1 MAHQVN
7 MHSTTPR
14 AHFPRLR
21 HFVASR
27 GLRNFVSTVVMR
39 AVMRAVLGV
48 VLGAV
53 LATCLSAV
61 SLPARGQTQ
70 PTEVDPLE
78 NLDARA
84 REIVDRVDRILRG
97 ESSIAQLSMEI
108 QSKHWKRSL
117 EAKAWS
123 KGTDRALIL
132 ILKPVKETGTATLKA
147 EDNIWN
153 YLPKVER
160 VIKIPS
166 SMMMGSWMGS
176 HFTNDDLVKESQM
189 IRDYTIVT
197 SFEGERDGE
206 AVWEFTLTP
215 HQDAAVVW
223 GKIVLEVRQKDDM
236 PTWQR
241 YYDEDGAM
249 VRTLTFSEYR
259 EMDDR
264 LVPTQMEIRPLD
276 SPEEYTRIIYKDL
289 DFDVELDDGF
299 FSMRNL
305 RGLRPN

>member
-1 MAHQVN
+1 MAVC
-7 MHSTTPR
+7 
-14 AHFPRLR
+14 
-21 HFVASR
+21 
-27 GLRNFVSTVVMR
+27 
-39 AVMRAVLGV
+39 
-48 VLGAV
+48 
-53 LATCLSAV
+53 LAAAW
-61 SLPARGQTQ
+61 LPARSGAQR
-70 PTEVDPLE
+70 TEVDPLE
-78 NLDARA
+78 HLDARA

-97 ESSIAQLSMEI
+97 DSSIARLSMEI

-123 KGTDRALIL
+123 KGTERALIL
-132 ILKPVKETGTATLKA
+132 ILKPVKEAGMATLKA

-176 HFTNDDLVKESQM
+176 HFTNDDLVKESRM

-206 AVWEFTLTP
+206 DVWEFTLTP

-223 GKIVLEVRQKDDM
+223 GKIVMEVRQKDDM

-241 YYDEDGAM
+241 YYDEEGVM

-259 EMDDR
+259 KMDDR

-276 SPEEYTRIIYKDL
+276 SPEEYTRVIYEEL
-289 DFDVELDDGF
+289 DFDVELEDGF

-305 RGLRPN
+305 RGLRPD